1 MRKKGAA
8 APLPIERFDLFPS
21 AGFPDLSTEILCTD
35 KARGKRKAVSP
46 SRIYHKAN
54 IC

>member
-1 MRKKGAA
+1 MRKKRAA
-8 APLPIERFDLFPS
+8 APLPFERFDLFS
-21 AGFPDLSTEILCTD
+21 IAGFSDLSPEILDND